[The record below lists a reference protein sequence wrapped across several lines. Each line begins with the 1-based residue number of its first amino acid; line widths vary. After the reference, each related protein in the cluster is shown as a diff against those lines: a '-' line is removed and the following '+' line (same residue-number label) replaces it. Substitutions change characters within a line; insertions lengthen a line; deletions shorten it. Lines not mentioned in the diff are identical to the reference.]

1 MLLPCAVPV
10 PDKSSYRTAGEGR
23 PPRRALALIRVGD
36 LRSTDHVLD
45 VGCGD
50 GEVALEV
57 AGLVERLHGVDIRG
71 DRVQRAV
78 ERAAERGIPNAS
90 FETWAIQ
97 KYPLEPSSWDVTLF
111 MRVWGKGTHS
121 GPVQDAELERVL
133 AATRRQAILQAGK
146 RRWEQRLQ
154 RIFAICDQQGFD
166 AAWFV
171 ELNLIVANRRG
182 AGARIGALPE
192 RVAVSGPG
200 GVRLVPTA
208 SVPNHPIV
216 RSYDPKRRTAA

>member
-1 MLLPCAVPV
+1 MPNTHTT
-10 PDKSSYRTAGEGR
+10 RREGEGS
-23 PPRRALALIRVGD
+23 PPRRALALIRIGD
-36 LRSTDHVLD
+36 LRPTDHVLD
-45 VGCGD
+45 VGCAD

-57 AGLVERLHGVDIRG
+57 AGFVERLHGVDIRG

-78 ERAAERGIPNAS
+78 ERAAERGIRNAS
-90 FETWAIQ
+90 FETSAIQ
-97 KYPLEPSSWDVTLF
+97 KYPLESSSWDVTLF

-121 GPVQDAELERVL
+121 GSVEDSELERVL
-133 AATRRQAILQAGK
+133 AATRRQAIVQAGK

-192 RVAVSGPG
+192 RVAVSGPA
-200 GVRLVPTA
+200 GVRLVPTT